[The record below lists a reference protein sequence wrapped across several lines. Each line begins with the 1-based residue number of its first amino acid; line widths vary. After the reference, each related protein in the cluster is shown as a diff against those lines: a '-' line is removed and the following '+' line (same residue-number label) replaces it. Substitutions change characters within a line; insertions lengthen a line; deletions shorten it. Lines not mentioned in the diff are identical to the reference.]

1 VGAYHPPDPTPEPVQ
16 SRRRLDQ
23 TKVRL
28 VVWPVRPRLTLNVIL
43 PGRAVALFSCYR
55 IETGVFVHS
64 CTDQEFHHFDVL
76 FVGKP
81 TPCVLLFEV
90 LQPIRFGRCHYV
102 LHTTPFCQ

>member
-1 VGAYHPPDPTPEPVQ
+1 MGAYHPPDPTPEPVQ

-28 VVWPVRPRLTLNVIL
+28 VPVRPRLTLNVIL
-43 PGRAVALFSCYR
+43 PDRAVALFSCYR

-64 CTDQEFHHFDVL
+64 CTDQEFPHFDVL

-90 LQPIRFGRCHYV
+90 LQPIRFGRCHNV